1 MELTLDLRRSRH
13 VPLQTTWPALAVA
26 SLLELTAAKVRCDS
40 DCQTVVHPVHEHID
54 RDYEW
59 NEWALRK
66 KALDI
71 ANLRRKRTHSQQT
84 ELSHFRRGNQTQVGT
99 AH

>member
-1 MELTLDLRRSRH
+1 MG
-13 VPLQTTWPALAVA
+13 
-26 SLLELTAAKVRCDS
+26 SLLEVTAAKVSCDS
-40 DCQTVVHPVHEHID
+40 ESQTVVHPVDEHID

-84 ELSHFRRGNQTQVGT
+84 ELSHFRRENQTQVCT
-99 AH
+99 ALP